1 VRMVPGVRRR
11 AARPCNSPGM
21 RMARDPNGRWRVVG
35 SVTAAHALRPAIS
48 ALGAELRGHGWDLAL
63 QVVSEGLSDDVVP
76 SLARLGRVAQLG
88 DMPTFIAELGREV
101 ENPVPG
107 RMRIGGPLAAIARD
121 HARNREAL
129 GFAPREVVTEFLL
142 LRRVLWRF
150 VAERADLLLGGDVLE
165 VERRLNDTIDRIVV
179 ECVVAYFDRATA
191 ELAEQARRDP
201 LTGLL
206 NHQAF
211 SETLGQELERAR
223 RYDHGLTMVF
233 FDLDR
238 FKEVNDTFG
247 HVEGDRVLHRVAALT
262 QSMLRGSDVAGRMG
276 GDEFAVLL
284 LESGQRA
291 GERFAHRLEQAADE
305 LRLRGDVPDAF
316 GLSAGAAHFPSEGSD
331 ADTLLRL
338 ADARQYAVKN
348 AKR

>member
-1 VRMVPGVRRR
+1 VE
-11 AARPCNSPGM
+11 AALPI
-21 RMARDPNGRWRVVG
+21 
-35 SVTAAHALRPAIS
+35 RPAIS
-48 ALGAELRGHGWDLAL
+48 ALGAELRAHGWDLAL
-63 QVVSEGLSDDVVP
+63 EVAREGLADDVVP

-101 ENPVPG
+101 EKPLPG
-107 RMRIGGPLAAIARD
+107 RMRVGGPLAAIARD

-150 VAERADLLLGGDVLE
+150 VGAHGELLRGGDVLE

-211 SETLGQELERAR
+211 SDVLEAELERAG
-223 RYDHGLTMVF
+223 RYDHGLTLVF
-233 FDLDR
+233 VDLDG
-238 FKEVNDTFG
+238 FKEINDTYG
-247 HVEGDRVLHRVAALT
+247 HLEGDRVLHRVGSLAS
-262 QSMLRGSDVAGRMG
+262 SMLRGSDVAGRMG

-284 LESGQRA
+284 LEADRHA
-291 GERFAHRLEQAADE
+291 GERFVHRFTDGVSALVARAE
-305 LRLRGDVPDAF
+305 LPPTF
-316 GLSAGAAHFPSEGSD
+316 GFSHGCAHFPTE
-331 ADTLLRL
+331 AREPHELLRL
-338 ADARQYAVKN
+338 ADARQYELKR